1 MGPERKVRI
10 VTDSTA
16 RITPEEIDRYGI
28 GVARLNINVNKDK
41 KFFETFKDDFT
52 TDPKDFVKKLGDNSL
67 DIKTS
72 SPTPGEFLSIYE
84 QSKDRPILTMLM
96 SSKLSKGTYEAAGSA
111 KEYGGYN
118 NVEII
123 NTENVCL
130 LRRQV
135 VNAAILAEQ
144 GKSIRQIINQFEYS
158 KKRSVLYVALD
169 KLDQLKKSGR
179 VSGVQ
184 EIAAKIL
191 GKKLIL
197 EVRNDKA
204 EKYETTQGIDKA
216 VELMENITLS
226 LKPTEICIFHG
237 GDERFKE
244 MAINLTEDM
253 RQRTDNKINVSYDY
267 AGRLLTT
274 HTGAQVI
281 AIGAFTEDQIP
292 EKVIYK
298 AK

>member
-1 MGPERKVRI
+1 MSPEKVRI

-16 RITPEEIDRYGI
+16 RVTPAEIEKYGI
-28 GVARLNINVNKDK
+28 GVARLNINVNKNK
-41 KFFETFKDDFT
+41 KFFETLKDDFT
-52 TDPKDFVKKLGDNSL
+52 TDPKDFVKKLGDKSL
-67 DIKTS
+67 DILTS

-84 QSKDRPILTMLM
+84 QSKDRPTLTMLM

-135 VNAAILAEQ
+135 LNAAILAEQ
-144 GKSIRQIINQFEYS
+144 GKSIQQIINQFKYS
-158 KKRSVLYVALD
+158 KERSVLYVALD
-169 KLDQLKKSGR
+169 NLDRLKKSGR
-179 VSGVQ
+179 VSGIQ

-197 EVRNDKA
+197 EVRNDNA
-204 EKYETTQGIDKA
+204 LKYETTQGIDKA

-237 GDERFKE
+237 GDEKFER
-244 MAINLTEDM
+244 MAIDVADNM
-253 RQRTDNKINVSYDY
+253 RLRTGKKINVSYDY
-267 AGRLLTT
+267 AGRLLTS
-274 HTGAQVI
+274 HTNAQVI
-281 AIGAFTEDQIP
+281 GIGCFTENPIP
-292 EKVIYK
+292 EKVSK